1 MRTTDVVEQSSITF
15 RRLDHWIR
23 RGYVHATGGGS
34 GNARDLDEDE
44 ARVVQ
49 VMALLVD
56 FGMRPAAA
64 ANLARPLLVDGI
76 VLSGHL
82 QLTLT
87 AVPAGPADP
96 LEALQRLPREITPDM
111 LHLAADSGVLP
122 AMLDAASHEERP

>member
-23 RGYVHATGGGS
+23 RGYIHATVGGS
-34 GNARDLDEDE
+34 GSGNTRDLDEHE

-56 FGMRPAAA
+56 FGMRPDAAA
-64 ANLARPLLVDGI
+64 RWVRPLLVDGI

-87 AVPAGPADP
+87 GHHLDP
-96 LEALQRLPREITPDM
+96 LEEPD
-111 LHLAADSGVLP
+111 GP
-122 AMLDAASHEERP
+122 